1 MQYGMRTQEHFDF
14 HTAQEAADCISIFA
28 RHNAFIRC
36 MDAVDEAITHFP
48 SQAVPFLS
56 FAYDLYQRQTD
67 TSRYHLYQE
76 RIFDFSIQPG
86 DKVLDMGSG
95 HIPFPLATHLADI
108 SLSDGNI
115 GRVGAAFKRLDGR
128 EVYECPVEQ
137 TPFADKQFDF
147 VYCSHVLE
155 HSTDP
160 AKACTELMRI
170 AKRGYIETPTRGKD
184 VFLASATPSHHI
196 NAVEL
201 RNGVLT
207 FFPYS
212 AEEIAGL
219 RVDILQQM
227 HSAPQTDREKAFSA
241 LLYLYP
247 RAVNT
252 MLLWEDGFSYEICM
266 PAGEKE
272 PQA

>member
-1 MQYGMRTQEHFDF
+1 MPQLSCRTPEVFNFKTPD
-14 HTAQEAADCISIFA
+14 EAAACASVLA
-28 RHNAFIRC
+28 KHSLVRC
-36 MDAVDEAITHFP
+36 MDAVDEAVTRFP
-48 SQAVPFLS
+48 SQVVPFLA

-67 TSRYHLYQE
+67 KSRYRLYQE
-76 RIFDFSIQPG
+76 RIFDFGIKPG
-86 DKVLDMGSG
+86 ETVLDMGSG

-108 SLSDGNI
+108 SVSDGSI
-115 GRVGAAFKRLDGR
+115 GRAGAAFKYLNGR
-128 EVYECPVEQ
+128 EVYECSVES

-160 AKACTELMRI
+160 VKACTELMRI

-184 VFLASATPSHHI
+184 VFLASAKPSNHTS
-196 NAVEL
+196 AVEL
-201 RNGVLT
+201 RGEVLT
-207 FFPYS
+207 FFPYGP
-212 AEEIAGL
+212 EEIAGL

-247 RAVNT
+247 QAVNT
-252 MLLWEDGFSYEICM
+252 MLLWDSDFRYEIM
-266 PAGEKE
+266 A
-272 PQA
+272 